1 MEGES
6 SINEVKTVEEE
17 KVCMDIR
24 MIPAKITYFL
34 IGAMWG
40 AIYPY
45 INVFLVSTGISITHA
60 GYINGISCAV
70 AAIAGPLW
78 GMLADFTGYRKLIFI
93 LLSMGALVAFFPIP
107 WIAYY
112 VGITAKNTTCLHN
125 KNTTSLW
132 IDEFAINN
140 NKSEC
145 VSKPYLSNPY
155 ELFSVMLT
163 CMVFANMFSV
173 SLRNY
178 TGSIAMNVIKN
189 NKRKVNFGPQRVFA
203 SISATITNFLAGIAI
218 DHYHSATVSRYTAA
232 FYVSLPF
239 SLLIIPSGYYLST
252 QAVWVERESKS
263 VVNTSKHFI
272 SFFRSIDNLVFLI
285 SVLISGVA
293 TLLYNNFLYLLMIE
307 NIHTSKS
314 IMAATM
320 TTAGIAAILIFPVTG
335 KLIKIFGGPIP
346 CVALGI
352 FSYFVRFMVMSYAVT
367 PLEMMLPQLLHG
379 ICFALSW
386 AAQMDYTYMMAHKE
400 VAIMLVTFIYSLH
413 SMVGAAI
420 ANLIGGY
427 LFHAY
432 GGRLLFRGY
441 GILCGVWSTFFIL
454 YFKFKVHRSKS
465 SPEEEPP
472 TGELSENVVGISNL
486 SYEGQV
492 DLNV

>member
-1 MEGES
+1 MKGES
-6 SINEVKTVEEE
+6 SISDVKTAGE
-17 KVCMDIR
+17 KKACMDIR
-24 MIPAKITYFL
+24 MIPVKIVFFL
-34 IGAMWG
+34 FGGMCGAV
-40 AIYPY
+40 YPY

-60 GYINGISCAV
+60 GYINGISHAI

-93 LLSMGALVAFFPIP
+93 LLSMGELVTFFPIP

-112 VGITAKNTTCLHN
+112 VGITVKNTTCLHN

-163 CMVFANMFSV
+163 CMVLANMFSV

-178 TGSIAMNVIKN
+178 TNSIAMNVIKN
-189 NKRKVNFGPQRVFA
+189 NKRKANFGPQRVFA
-203 SISATITNFLAGIAI
+203 SISAALANFLAGIAI

-239 SLLIIPSGYYLST
+239 ALLLIPAGYYLST

-272 SFFRSIDNLVFLI
+272 SFFKSIDNLMFLI
-285 SVLISGVA
+285 SVLISGIA
-293 TLLYNNFLYLLMIE
+293 HLLHANFLYLLMIE
-307 NIHTSKS
+307 NMHTSKA

-320 TTAGIAAILIFPVTG
+320 TTGGITAILIFPITG
-335 KLIKIFGGPIP
+335 KLIKLFGGPIP
-346 CVALGI
+346 CIALGI
-352 FSYFVRFMVMSYAVT
+352 FSYFVRFVVMSYAVT
-367 PLEMMLPQLLHG
+367 PWEMLLPQVLNG
-379 ICFALSW
+379 IGFALSW
-386 AAQMDYTYMMAHKE
+386 AAEMDYTYMMAHKE
-400 VAIMLVTFIYSLH
+400 VTMTLVTFIYSLH
-413 SMVGAAI
+413 NMVAATI

-465 SPEEEPP
+465 SLEEERV
-472 TGELSENVVGISNL
+472 N
-486 SYEGQV
+486 YQKM
-492 DLNV
+492 